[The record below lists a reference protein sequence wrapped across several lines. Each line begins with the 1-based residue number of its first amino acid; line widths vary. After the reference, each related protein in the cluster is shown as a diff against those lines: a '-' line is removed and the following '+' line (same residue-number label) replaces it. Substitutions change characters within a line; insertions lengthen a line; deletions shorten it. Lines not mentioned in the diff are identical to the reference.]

1 MAAAL
6 PKSLRA
12 DWTDAPE
19 LRKECHRGKPK
30 AESSIRIANVRMVDM
45 ISVTP
50 VRVWVVVPCRE
61 SWTPQRRKRIVSAW
75 RDDQGTLSVRDAEGY
90 SQRREMHKRL
100 YATGSIST
108 RRCHLSRT
116 T

>member
-19 LRKECHRGKPK
+19 LKKECHRGKPK

-50 VRVWVVVPCRE
+50 VRVWVVVPWRE
-61 SWTPQRRKRIVSAW
+61 SWTPSRRKRIVSAR
-75 RDDQGTLSVRDAEGY
+75 RDVPKVLCAFGALKIIRNEG
-90 SQRREMHKRL
+90 RCTNDFMH
-100 YATGSIST
+100 
-108 RRCHLSRT
+108 
-116 T
+116 